1 MLPKVNVKPSQLL
14 AHLELHGIVKPRVP
28 KPAKGNITNINTVA
42 TISFTRR
49 ELESNDELR
58 QKVEKVDAWCDALLK
73 LAGEKSGY
81 KFSKREFFLNA
92 ALEVIDRLNNQGESE
107 AESDGSVG

>member
-1 MLPKVNVKPSQLL
+1 MPPKVNVKPSQLL

-28 KPAKGNITNINTVA
+28 KPAKSGIPHINTVA

-49 ELESNDELR
+49 ELEANDELR

-73 LAGEKSGY
+73 LASGGSGY
-81 KFSKREFFLNA
+81 KFSKRDFFLNA
-92 ALEVIDRLNNQGESE
+92 AIEVIDRLNNQGESE
-107 AESDGSVG
+107 EETNG